1 MLEKMDLNFGS
12 SNCSIIIGK
21 DIITKLLD
29 IVENNRC
36 FFVID
41 KYVYEKFYEIYF
53 KHILFNVNSESM
65 YLIEA
70 NEENKNLSTAMNII
84 EKLSSNNY
92 LRDSIL
98 IGIGGGIIGDII
110 GFVSSVYMRGIK
122 FINVPTTL
130 LSQIDSSIGGKNAL
144 NVNGCKNLIGTF
156 NHPEKI
162 IIDIKFLETIS
173 KRELVSGLAEA
184 IKYGIIFEYNF
195 LVFIEKNLEK
205 ILSLD
210 EDIIKEIIF
219 KSCKFKTSVV
229 KEDEYDFSFRKILN
243 YGHTVG
249 HAIESVTNYNVYTHG
264 EAVLIGMFYE
274 ACISYEFGLINEEY
288 FNYIGYVLKKF
299 SINIR
304 QDIFGSE
311 LFYRALLRDKKNK
324 LKNIS
329 FILPINRSKVLEYY
343 FSLDEIKNIDFSKY
357 CF

>member
-1 MLEKMDLNFGS
+1 MDLNFGS
-12 SNCSIIIGK
+12 CNCSIMIGK
-21 DIITKLLD
+21 NITTKLLNM
-29 IVENNRC
+29 VEKNRC

-41 KYVYEKFYEIYF
+41 KYIYEKFYEIYF
-53 KHILFNVNSESM
+53 KHILFSVSLESI
-65 YLIEA
+65 YLIES
-70 NEENKNLSTAMNII
+70 NEENKNLSIAMDVIK
-84 EKLSSNNY
+84 KLSSNNY

-144 NVNGCKNLIGTF
+144 NVDDCKNLIGTF

-162 IIDIKFLETIS
+162 IIDIKFLGTIS

-195 LVFIEKNLEK
+195 LVFIERNLEK

-210 EDIIKEIIF
+210 EDIIKEIIL
-219 KSCKFKTSVV
+219 KSCKFKASVV
-229 KEDEYDFSFRKILN
+229 KKDEYDFSFRRILN

-249 HAIESVTNYNVYTHG
+249 HAIESVTNYNIYTHG

-299 SINIR
+299 SINIK
-304 QDIFGSE
+304 QDIFEGE
-311 LFYRALLRDKKNK
+311 LFYRALLKDKKNRSG
-324 LKNIS
+324 NIS